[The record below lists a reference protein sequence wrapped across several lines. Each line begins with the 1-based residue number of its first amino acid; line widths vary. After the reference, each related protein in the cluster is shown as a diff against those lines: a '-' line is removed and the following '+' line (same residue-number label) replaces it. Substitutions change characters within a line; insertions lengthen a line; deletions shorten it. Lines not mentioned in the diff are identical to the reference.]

1 MLVKGA
7 TGINNADS
15 SGACLGDGLQNKM
28 VHRYS
33 RQNTH
38 TPWHGCQEATFDNF
52 SDPSLMTN
60 KPAPLKHEVAPL
72 TRKYMIQVS
81 NPKSGGGH
89 DKTVAQELFLMFLWG
104 KCDCNLPLAKQLCHE
119 VIWLMGSR
127 YSSVTLNSRQK
138 RFWVPEAGMKSMDK

>member
-38 TPWHGCQEATFDNF
+38 TPWHGRQEATFDNF

-104 KCDCNLPLAKQLCHE
+104 KCDCNLPLAKQLCHGSHLANGVPLQQRHLEQQTKE
-119 VIWLMGSR
+119 VLGSR
-127 YSSVTLNSRQK
+127 SRN
-138 RFWVPEAGMKSMDK
+138 EEHG